1 MAKIIKLIN
10 GRATEV
16 TPQEALKPASKTD
29 RQRLEDHMAKR
40 GDLEALKKS
49 GRRR

>member
-1 MAKIIKLIN
+1 MANIIKLIN
-10 GRATEV
+10 GRAVEV
-16 TPQEALKPASKTD
+16 SPQDALKPIPKSDKD
-29 RQRLEDHMAKR
+29 RLNDYLAKR